1 MDEIDQGENMRENL
15 YLGEGRR
22 RKAVI
27 KVEGRE
33 KKEKGG
39 KQIYHHLSR
48 LTAWLD
54 ALPN

>member
-1 MDEIDQGENMRENL
+1 MDEIDQGENMREHL

-39 KQIYHHLSR
+39 KQIYHHPSR